1 MCKQT
6 HGESTGERKFIPML
20 YVDSTVL
27 HTLVDTVDMVINAMP
42 RVNFSDTQNLHPG
55 WYS

>member
-1 MCKQT
+1 MYKQT

-20 YVDSTVL
+20 YVNSTVF